1 MMRLNREHSSM
12 CNTGGYTC
20 RYCITKESKAYDYI
34 TFKDLEGVEKV
45 SAAYDEW
52 FTGFAFP
59 GGYPILFIDDH
70 ANYFCADC
78 AKRVFITE
86 NMDITNC
93 LIEEGPPILCD
104 NCNREVFE
112 GFEEYINSDGETDWF
127 APSDDIPEGFKLRTE
142 W

>member
-1 MMRLNREHSSM
+1 
-12 CNTGGYTC
+12 
-20 RYCITKESKAYDYI
+20 
-34 TFKDLEGVEKV
+34 
-45 SAAYDEW
+45 EW